1 MTQKRRTI
9 IDVTRDK
16 FKIIRENALANPYVY
31 NCRYCQIDEKDA
43 YIEYL
48 ENRLEQ
54 MTIAYREKGI

>member
-16 FKIIRENALANPYVY
+16 FKIIRENALANPYIY
-31 NCRYCQIDEKDA
+31 NCRYTQIDEKDA